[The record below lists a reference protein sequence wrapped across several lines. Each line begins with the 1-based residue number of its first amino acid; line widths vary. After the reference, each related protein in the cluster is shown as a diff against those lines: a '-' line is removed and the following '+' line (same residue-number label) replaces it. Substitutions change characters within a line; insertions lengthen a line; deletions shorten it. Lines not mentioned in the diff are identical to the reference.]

1 MFFFLILD
9 LVIDFR
15 FVVDFFGGEL
25 VVIDR
30 FYYYLWEIDV
40 IVIYKEIRNGFL
52 GVDYFIK
59 FLVW

>member
-15 FVVDFFGGEL
+15 FVVDFLGGEL

-40 IVIYKEIRNGFL
+40 IVIYKEIRNGLL

>member
-1 MFFFLILD
+1 MILD

-15 FVVDFFGGEL
+15 FVVDFLGGEL

-30 FYYYLWEIDV
+30 FYYYFWEIDV

>member
-15 FVVDFFGGEL
+15 FVVDFLGGEL